1 MNKNILASILGGL
14 TLAALAPAL
23 AADNAGGELV
33 RKNSLRLGYY
43 FVTYDVKGSD
53 LTGPFTPAGLRSDL
67 KNVQT
72 PYVAYVRR
80 WTPHVH
86 MEVAFGV
93 PPKTTAVGKGPAFL
107 GSVPFNGQEVLTA
120 RWFSPTVLF
129 NWVFRDESAALRP
142 YVGIGINHTS
152 FYERRTTPSGEAI
165 IGGPTSVDLSSST
178 GLAATVGISYHI
190 QGAWNVYASYS
201 ASNVVSDLRTTTAG
215 IVRKSH
221 IDFNPRAIVVSVGYS
236 F

>member
-23 AADNAGGELV
+23 AADNTGGEPV
-33 RKNSLRLGYY
+33 RKNSIRLGYY
-43 FVTYDVKGSD
+43 FVTYNVKGSD
-53 LTGPFTPAGLRSDL
+53 LSGPFTPPGLRSDL
-67 KNVQT
+67 KDVQT
-72 PYVAYVRR
+72 PYMAYVRR
-80 WTPHVH
+80 WTPHLH
-86 MEVAFGV
+86 TELAFGV
-93 PPKTTAVGKGPAFL
+93 PPKTTAVAKGPAFL

-120 RWFSPTVLF
+120 RWISPTLLF

-142 YVGIGINHTS
+142 YVGVGVNYTR
-152 FYERRTTPSGEAI
+152 FVERRATPSGEAI
-165 IGGPTSVDLSSST
+165 TGGPTSVDLSSST
-178 GLAATVGISYHI
+178 GFAATAGISYHI

-201 ASNVVSDLRTTTAG
+201 ISNVSSNLRTTTAG
-215 IVRKSH
+215 IVRTSH